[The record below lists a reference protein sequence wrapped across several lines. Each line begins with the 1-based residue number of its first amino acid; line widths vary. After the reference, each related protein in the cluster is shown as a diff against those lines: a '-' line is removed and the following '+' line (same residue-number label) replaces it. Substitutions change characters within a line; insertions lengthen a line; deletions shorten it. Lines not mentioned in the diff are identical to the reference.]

1 MFLNC
6 FTKVLRPRPIAS
18 NSRGFTC
25 WSPSLADQ
33 SPPVETPPHSAPQ
46 PMGEA
51 SVVMVTLGLLGDTGL
66 NAVSI
71 LSTHHCSSFLAA
83 EAAAVDSF
91 IQTSKLPLLNFRA
104 KIFSFSNCR

>member
-6 FTKVLRPRPIAS
+6 FAKVLRPRPIAS
-18 NSRGFTC
+18 NSRGFIC

-33 SPPVETPPHSAPQ
+33 WPPVETPPHSAPQ

-51 SVVMVTLGLLGDTGL
+51 SVVMVTLGLPGDTGL
-66 NAVSI
+66 SAVSI
-71 LSTHHCSSFLAA
+71 FSTYHCSSFLAA
-83 EAAAVDSF
+83 VDSF
-91 IQTSKLPLLNFRA
+91 IEASKLPLLNFRA

>member
-18 NSRGFTC
+18 NSRGFIC

-33 SPPVETPPHSAPQ
+33 WPPVETPPHSAPQ

-51 SVVMVTLGLLGDTGL
+51 SVVMVTLGLPGDTGL

-71 LSTHHCSSFLAA
+71 FLTYHCSSFLAA
-83 EAAAVDSF
+83 ADSF
-91 IQTSKLPLLNFRA
+91 IETSKLPLLNFRA
-104 KIFSFSNCR
+104 KNFSFSNCR